1 MYAAAFFRLLQWHNA
16 LFIRVLSNAMF
27 MSTIQYAL
35 FARLLGKM
43 MKCKRTSQRVPRR
56 EEVLY
61 LAHYDFQARALGP
74 SGAWTYMS

>member
-35 FARLLGKM
+35 FARFAHFARKDD
-43 MKCKRTSQRVPRR
+43 
-56 EEVLY
+56 EV
-61 LAHYDFQARALGP
+61 
-74 SGAWTYMS
+74 